1 MLKYIDIAVDLK
13 LHRHAKDGLHQYRNI
28 SQQQAPQ
35 SLEAIIQHLLKAGES
50 RVAKAAKEARSMNLG
65 KGKAVADLECE
76 QTPEAIMLSTMTDEG
91 DGDRSEREVLV
102 PWLKFLWEAYRSVL
116 DISRRTPSWR
126 RCTIKRRSEPLSSAC
141 STSARRR

>member
-65 KGKAVADLECE
+65 KGKAVADLECCLLY
-76 QTPEAIMLSTMTDEG
+76 TSPSPRDGLLSRM
-91 DGDRSEREVLV
+91 
-102 PWLKFLWEAYRSVL
+102 P
-116 DISRRTPSWR
+116 
-126 RCTIKRRSEPLSSAC
+126 SSA
-141 STSARRR
+141 